1 MYAPEIDRAEMLRYL
16 GYGARAAGCPYRAA
30 HRCDARPL
38 QAGGPSRL
46 ALRDRGS
53 RHSGR
58 RSASASVGH
67 SASRQGNHKAPG
79 RSKKCAVLAVTLGL
93 GAERAL
99 RTAQQRS
106 IADALL
112 LDAAMSACVEAATDA
127 CSREVAQEAARLG
140 LRAGARFSP
149 GYADLPL
156 CCQQIFE
163 SLLDMQKQLGI
174 HLTSGYLLLPQKS
187 VTAFIGLFP
196 DEPVIRESGCKTC
209 ALCPECAYRKNA
221 PCPSG
226 RIGLKEESD
235 VSL

>member
-16 GYGARAAGCPYRAA
+16 GYGARQP
-30 HRCDARPL
+30 DARTGQRIEAMLDRCKQEARPAWRYAIADLGILDGVPHLLPWGIPL
-38 QAGGPSRL
+38 PGKAITRHLAG
-46 ALRDRGS
+46 A
-53 RHSGR
+53 
-58 RSASASVGH
+58 
-67 SASRQGNHKAPG
+67 
-79 RSKKCAVLAVTLGL
+79 KKCAVLAVTLGL

-99 RTAQQRS
+99 HTAQQRS

-112 LDAAMSACVEAATDA
+112 LDAAMSACVEAAADA

-209 ALCPECAYRKNA
+209 ALCPECAYRKNG